1 MSEKKLTSHCQVS
14 SLTSSPD
21 SSPSPGMMGVS
32 QVVIQTW
39 TFSLSLSFSLFSSL
53 SITRLFSVNDVEST
67 VDTRDV
73 LTTNAG
79 TGANIIELPVHHH
92 HLVHAQGGGGG
103 GAQQQQQQAN
113 DPTKSVQWQI
123 TTSLAQATANKVSTM
138 V

>member
-1 MSEKKLTSHCQVS
+1 MKTLQVS

-32 QVVIQTW
+32 QVVILTW
-39 TFSLSLSFSLFSSL
+39 ILSLSLYFSLFSSL

-67 VDTRDV
+67 VDTRNV

-79 TGANIIELPVHHH
+79 TGANIIELPVHPH

>member
-1 MSEKKLTSHCQVS
+1 MKTLQVS

-32 QVVIQTW
+32 QVVILTW
-39 TFSLSLSFSLFSSL
+39 ILSLSLSFSLFSSL

-79 TGANIIELPVHHH
+79 TGANKNELRVHPH
-92 HLVHAQGGGGG
+92 HLVHAQGGGGGGG

>member
-1 MSEKKLTSHCQVS
+1 
-14 SLTSSPD
+14 
-21 SSPSPGMMGVS
+21 MGVS

-39 TFSLSLSFSLFSSL
+39 ILSLSLSFSLFSSL

-79 TGANIIELPVHHH
+79 TGANKNDLAVYHH
-92 HLVHAQGGGGG
+92 HLVHAQGGGGGG

>member
-1 MSEKKLTSHCQVS
+1 
-14 SLTSSPD
+14 
-21 SSPSPGMMGVS
+21 MGVS
-32 QVVIQTW
+32 QVVILTW
-39 TFSLSLSFSLFSSL
+39 ILSLSLSFSLSSSL
-53 SITRLFSVNDVEST
+53 SLTRLFSVNDVEST

-73 LTTNAG
+73 LTTNTG
-79 TGANIIELPVHHH
+79 TGANKNELPVHHH
-92 HLVHAQGGGGG
+92 HLVHVQGGGGG

>member
-1 MSEKKLTSHCQVS
+1 MKTLQVS

-32 QVVIQTW
+32 QVVILTW
-39 TFSLSLSFSLFSSL
+39 ILSLSLSFSLSSSL
-53 SITRLFSVNDVEST
+53 SLTRLFSVNDVEST

-79 TGANIIELPVHHH
+79 TGANKNEPPVHPH
-92 HLVHAQGGGGG
+92 HLAHAQGGGGG

>member
-1 MSEKKLTSHCQVS
+1 MKTLQVS

-32 QVVIQTW
+32 QVVILTW
-39 TFSLSLSFSLFSSL
+39 ILSLSLYFSLFSSL
-53 SITRLFSVNDVEST
+53 SITRLFSVNDVKST

-79 TGANIIELPVHHH
+79 TGANKNDLPVHHH
-92 HLVHAQGGGGG
+92 HHVHAQGGGGG
-103 GAQQQQQQAN
+103 GGQQQQQQAN

>member
-1 MSEKKLTSHCQVS
+1 
-14 SLTSSPD
+14 
-21 SSPSPGMMGVS
+21 MGVS
-32 QVVIQTW
+32 QVVILTW
-39 TFSLSLSFSLFSSL
+39 ILSLSLSFSLFLSL

-67 VDTRDV
+67 VDTRNV

-79 TGANIIELPVHHH
+79 TGANKIELPVHPH

>member
-1 MSEKKLTSHCQVS
+1 
-14 SLTSSPD
+14 
-21 SSPSPGMMGVS
+21 MGVS

-39 TFSLSLSFSLFSSL
+39 ILSLSLSFSLFLSL
-53 SITRLFSVNDVEST
+53 SITRLFSVNDVKST

-79 TGANIIELPVHHH
+79 TGANKNDLPVHHH

>member
-1 MSEKKLTSHCQVS
+1 
-14 SLTSSPD
+14 
-21 SSPSPGMMGVS
+21 MMGVS
-32 QVVIQTW
+32 QVVILTW
-39 TFSLSLSFSLFSSL
+39 ILSLSLSFSLFLSL

-79 TGANIIELPVHHH
+79 TGANKNELPVHHH

>member
-1 MSEKKLTSHCQVS
+1 MKTLQVS

-32 QVVIQTW
+32 QVVILTW
-39 TFSLSLSFSLFSSL
+39 ILSLSLSFSLFSSS

-79 TGANIIELPVHHH
+79 TGSNENELPVHHH
-92 HLVHAQGGGGG
+92 HLAHAQGGGGG